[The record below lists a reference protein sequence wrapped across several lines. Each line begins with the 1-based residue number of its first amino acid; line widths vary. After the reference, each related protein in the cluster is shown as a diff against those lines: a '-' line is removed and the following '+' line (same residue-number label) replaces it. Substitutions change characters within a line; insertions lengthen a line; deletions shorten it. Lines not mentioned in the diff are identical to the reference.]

1 MQQIS
6 KLLIEKLAMFLMAYG
21 NTPNSIMGESLAHL
35 LHEKSLPTCLHLVK
49 PASAN
54 PTEWTTNSVM
64 PISDLLQ
71 MVSVSTPAAASP
83 LEENVVSPT
92 KFKWQYPFKVCKAPQ
107 GLNCYFKETVD

>member
-1 MQQIS
+1 MPIQLSELQI
-6 KLLIEKLAMFLMAYG
+6 L
-21 NTPNSIMGESLAHL
+21 
-35 LHEKSLPTCLHLVK
+35 
-49 PASAN
+49 
-54 PTEWTTNSVM
+54 VM

-107 GLNCYFKETVD
+107 GLSLNCYFKETVDRSVYMARNNQIGSLNKMVWHRILKEINIRSYT

>member
-1 MQQIS
+1 
-6 KLLIEKLAMFLMAYG
+6 MAYG

-54 PTEWTTNSVM
+54 PTEWTTNSSNAY
-64 PISDLLQ
+64 IRSA
-71 MVSVSTPAAASP
+71 AAASP

-107 GLNCYFKETVD
+107 GLSLNCYFKETVD

>member
-6 KLLIEKLAMFLMAYG
+6 KLLIEKMAMFLMAYG

-35 LHEKSLPTCLHLVK
+35 LHEKSLPTCLHFVNLPV
-49 PASAN
+49 PIQLS
-54 PTEWTTNSVM
+54 ELQILVM
-64 PISDLLQ
+64 PRSDLLQ

-92 KFKWQYPFKVCKAPQ
+92 KVKWQYPFKVCKAPQ
-107 GLNCYFKETVD
+107 GLSLNCYLKRQ